1 MSQQDPAFRAEYE
14 EYSARRA
21 AEGLPKVSYRNYLRQ
36 WRRSDEGHTARGDP
50 SFEKGSKGGK
60 GGVTPPPPP
69 PKRRQAITEGGD
81 APPTVKVKGGE
92 APLESAGS
100 SSAKSTAQ
108 ESQARQASSVLEAAG
123 YPEFPA
129 HVPNC
134 GGSIADINQGRLTVA
149 ATKKLIEGLSPCTE
163 PNTDIADALMFSFLS
178 TRRGLAGEELP
189 S

>member
-50 SFEKGSKGGK
+50 SLGGK
-60 GGVTPPPPP
+60 GGKVGATPPPPP

-92 APLESAGS
+92 APLEVAGAS
-100 SSAKSTAQ
+100 GGCVYST
-108 ESQARQASSVLEAAG
+108 SKPVQASL
-123 YPEFPA
+123 
-129 HVPNC
+129 
-134 GGSIADINQGRLTVA
+134 
-149 ATKKLIEGLSPCTE
+149 
-163 PNTDIADALMFSFLS
+163 
-178 TRRGLAGEELP
+178 
-189 S
+189 